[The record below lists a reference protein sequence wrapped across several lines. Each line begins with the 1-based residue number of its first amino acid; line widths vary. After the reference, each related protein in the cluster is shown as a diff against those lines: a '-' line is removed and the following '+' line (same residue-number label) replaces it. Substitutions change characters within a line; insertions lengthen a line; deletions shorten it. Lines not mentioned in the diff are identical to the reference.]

1 MLDLIMIAFVVAFGS
16 IAALGHILLVAAL
29 FAGRNRV
36 PKTAARPADASDAAP
51 APLKKAA

>member
-1 MLDLIMIAFVVAFGS
+1 MLDLIVIAFVVAFGS